1 MLIINMAFNIHE
13 EIRKNK
19 KQSNFIIFIFFLF
32 VALVT
37 VAVGVIISFWTTSG
51 IDYKVIIISAVVGL
65 FAAVLYLMTFM
76 SNGDKW
82 ILSSTGAKPVARDHY
97 PFLFHT
103 VESLCLAGGMKTIPK
118 CYVIQ
123 DSALNA
129 YATGFT
135 PEKSYIV
142 VTTGLMKKLN
152 REELEGVIAHELSHI
167 QNRDIKVM
175 LLAAGLVGITVFISD
190 ILLHMF
196 WFGGNRSGGGGD
208 SEDNMLNWIMIG
220 VAILLIILSP
230 IVANMLKLAISR
242 TREYL
247 ADASGAKLTRYPEG
261 LASALEKI
269 SSDPDPLVDK
279 ANKATAHLFISTP
292 FRKRSGFMTGMFS
305 THPPIKERIR
315 ILRGKS
321 KTDKKK

>member
-1 MLIINMAFNIHE
+1 MAFNIHE

-19 KQSNFIIFIFFLF
+19 KQSNFIIIMFFVF
-32 VALVT
+32 VALIT
-37 VAVGVIISFWTTSG
+37 LAVGVIISFWQTKG
-51 IDYKVIIISAVVGL
+51 IDYNVIIISAIVGL
-65 FAAVLYLMTFM
+65 LASGLYLWSFM

-82 ILSSTGAKPVARDHY
+82 ILSSTGAKPVARDHF

-103 VESLCLAGGMKTIPK
+103 VESLCLAGGMKSIPK
-118 CYVIQ
+118 CYVI
-123 DSALNA
+123 DDTALNA

-190 ILLHMF
+190 ILFHMF
-196 WFGGNRSGGGGD
+196 LFGGGRGGGD
-208 SEDNMLNWIMIG
+208 SDSDSGYIGYVMIA
-220 VAILLIILSP
+220 VAIVLVILSP

-242 TREYL
+242 KREYL

-269 SSDPDPLVDK
+269 SADPDPLVDK

-292 FRKRSGFMTGMFS
+292 FRKKSGLLTGMFS
-305 THPPIKERIR
+305 THPPIQDRIR

-321 KTDKKK
+321 KTVQKSKNNK